1 MDRRLAL
8 ETGAR
13 TLILRILCKENK
25 ISLFRMK
32 DYMNKKDRNL
42 LGINLSQQRFAKSL
56 QRVRLALQRSLGS
69 SNFLERWLLEIRR

>member
-13 TLILRILCKENK
+13 TLILRILCKEDD

-42 LGINLSQQRFAKSL
+42 LGINLSQ
-56 QRVRLALQRSLGS
+56 
-69 SNFLERWLLEIRR
+69 